1 MAGWSNIEYL
11 RSGALWLGCGRST
24 EGGGCCQSCCCA
36 GHWCLAGLVASR
48 VNIAIIYLVS
58 TTQHSSDGDM
68 PWICT
73 SHLQLDA
80 TFNDPRC
87 KWKWHFYAQQLLQHV
102 AMLVWTIPASVMNS
116 WCFGEVTAA
125 APPAAALQ
133 SHCCEGKMSS
143 AANRLIGEVVQSHRR
158 PLLGPSPGWK
168 RILALSLLRH

>member
-1 MAGWSNIEYL
+1 MAWL
-11 RSGALWLGCGRST
+11 RPEHGRRRMLSELLLCWT
-24 EGGGCCQSCCCA
+24 L
-36 GHWCLAGLVASR
+36 CLAGLVASR
-48 VNIAIIYLVS
+48 VNIAIIYPVS
-58 TTQHSSDGDM
+58 TTQQSSDGDM

-116 WCFGEVTAA
+116 WCFGEVTP

-133 SHCCEGKMSS
+133 SHCCEGKMSHGGSWTLHHNNTS
-143 AANRLIGEVVQSHRR
+143 AETLNNDQESTFNIVCVDIKNICSMFSVRKLH
-158 PLLGPSPGWK
+158 
-168 RILALSLLRH
+168 

>member
-1 MAGWSNIEYL
+1 MAVWSNVEYL
-11 RSGALWLGCGRST
+11 PLRSVALWLGCGRST

-36 GHWCLAGLVASR
+36 GHWTLCLAGLVASR
-48 VNIAIIYLVS
+48 VNIAIIYPVS

-133 SHCCEGKMSS
+133 SHCCEGKMSQNHNNTF
-143 AANRLIGEVVQSHRR
+143 AETAVKNAQQQS
-158 PLLGPSPGWK
+158 
-168 RILALSLLRH
+168 RINI